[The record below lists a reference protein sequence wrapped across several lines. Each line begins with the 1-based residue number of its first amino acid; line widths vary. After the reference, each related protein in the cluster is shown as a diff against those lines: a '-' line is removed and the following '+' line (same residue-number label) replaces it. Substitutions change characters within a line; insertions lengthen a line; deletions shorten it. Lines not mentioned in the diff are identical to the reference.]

1 MSIPSVSEL
10 IPVLQIAIGPVILIS
25 GVGLLLLS
33 MTNRFGRVIDRAREL
48 QLALR
53 AEAQADHNR
62 AESQLQILHRRAY
75 LLRRA
80 IILALLSVLL
90 AALLIISLFFA
101 ALLRWDAGWLI
112 FLLFM
117 GCLAALIGSLI
128 AFIHD
133 INQSLLAL
141 KLELGD
147 GLSWPTK

>member
-147 GLSWPTK
+147 GLSWSTK